1 MWMCKDQGHYYVYF
15 LREYAK
21 TKIHV
26 AGTTLFF
33 DFRLSA
39 CTDAE
44 RDFLIDSAALSKVT
58 TGCVSLSTKL
68 FFLKQAL

>member
-1 MWMCKDQGHYYVYF
+1 MWMCKDHGHYYVYF

-21 TKIHV
+21 TKMHV

-33 DFRLSA
+33 DFRLGP

-44 RDFLIDSAALSKVT
+44 RDFLIDSDALSKVT
-58 TGCVSLSTKL
+58 TGCVFLSTKL